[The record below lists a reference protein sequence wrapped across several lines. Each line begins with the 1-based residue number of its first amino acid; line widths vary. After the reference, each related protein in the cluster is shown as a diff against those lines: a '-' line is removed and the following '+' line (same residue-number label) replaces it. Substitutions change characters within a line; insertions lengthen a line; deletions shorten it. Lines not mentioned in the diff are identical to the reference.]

1 MIPLYLEYIVLWIK
15 VKEQIAQMIQRPHYI
30 CLYLWGII
38 ESMLHNQSNKNFKV
52 AKLMSNMQ
60 ILLSNQVIELE
71 ELKVLMAF
79 ISGNIYVY
87 FNLLIQ
93 PVIKILVKNLAH

>member
-1 MIPLYLEYIVLWIK
+1 
-15 VKEQIAQMIQRPHYI
+15 
-30 CLYLWGII
+30 
-38 ESMLHNQSNKNFKV
+38 MLHNQSNKNFKV